1 MTDGERRLKLQE
13 KLANTKFNKP
23 SRKDILK
30 TFLECLG
37 FGLVSLVV
45 GLFFDEEESD

>member
-13 KLANTKFNKP
+13 KLANAKFNKP
-23 SRKDILK
+23 SKKDILR
-30 TFLECLG
+30 TFLECIG
-37 FGLVSLVV
+37 FGLVTLVV